1 MDAVILR
8 RLRAAGGF
16 IAPSEL
22 GPPSAVAE
30 RIAALNAAGYE
41 IEHHPHLGYRLLSGP
56 DRLIADDILSRLPEC
71 RWIRQVLVFER
82 TGSTNDIVTGLARDG
97 AAAGVAVF
105 AEEQTAGRG
114 RLGRR
119 WQSDPSLGLWFSLL
133 LRPEMPLAAWPRLT
147 LWIAYAIAHGIAQF
161 ASESSPEKAAPP
173 VMLKWPNDLHLSGR
187 KLAGI
192 LVETS
197 LGERPFATAGIGLN
211 VNHPAFPP
219 PLDATATSLR
229 IETGSPVDRNALA
242 AAILASIDESYSL
255 VTSDFQQI
263 VDWANRVDCLRGR
276 QVSAAAGSVH
286 REGIACGLSP
296 DGGLLLRA
304 PDGAVAILTS
314 GEITHFSQG
323 LPAMGSGN
331 SHGRPG

>member
-1 MDAVILR
+1 LLSDAVILR
-8 RLRAAGGF
+8 RLRSAGGF

-22 GPPSAVAE
+22 GDPPAVAE
-30 RIAALNAAGYE
+30 RIAVLNAAGYQ
-41 IEHHPHLGYRLLSGP
+41 IEHHPHLGYRLLSAA

-82 TGSTNDIVTGLARDG
+82 TGSTNDVVTGLARDG
-97 AAAGVAVF
+97 AAAGVVVF

-119 WQSDPSLGLWFSLL
+119 WQSDPSLGLWFSIL
-133 LRPEMPLAAWPRLT
+133 LRPDMPLAAWPRLT
-147 LWIAYAIAHGIAQF
+147 LWIAYAVAHGIARF
-161 ASESSPEKAAPP
+161 AMETFPQNPAPP

-197 LGERPFATAGIGLN
+197 LGEHPFATAGIGIN

-219 PLDATATSLR
+219 PLDITATSLR

-242 AAILASIDESYSL
+242 AAILTSIDESYQL
-255 VTSDFQQI
+255 VSSDFPRI
-263 VDWANRVDCLRGR
+263 IDWANRADCLRGR
-276 QVSAAAGSVH
+276 RVSAEAGTVH
-286 REGIACGLSP
+286 HEGIACGLSP
-296 DGGLLLRA
+296 DGGLLLGA
-304 PDGAVAILTS
+304 PDGTLSILTS
-314 GEITHFSQG
+314 GEVTRFSPG
-323 LPAMGSGN
+323 LPAMES
-331 SHGRPG
+331 